1 MNYKD
6 FLADKTRPCSI
17 VAHRGVWRDAPENSL
32 LAIERAVEAGYDVVE
47 IDVRRTLDGD
57 LVLLHD
63 ESLERTVGVAGRP
76 EDMKSA
82 QLTTLPLRNRHGGQ
96 DNLFTAQK
104 LPRLADVFALCRD
117 RIFIHLDIK
126 DRGVIAE
133 ALALAQEFSVEQ
145 QVDFW
150 ADLKTED
157 DVRWVEETILP
168 HGIAFIARTR
178 LEQASGPRQLEL
190 MFGLKPDVCELSFTT
205 LDQVTALR
213 DRFAA
218 ADIALWVNTLD
229 SVASPGFTDTAA
241 LKDPDAVW
249 GSLVE
254 ASFTSIQTDE
264 MAALKRFLA
273 TRNTSLH
280 SQ

>member
-1 MNYKD
+1 MTYKA
-6 FLADKTRPCSI
+6 FLADPSRPCSI

-32 LAIERAVEAGYDVVE
+32 LAVARAIEAGYTVVE
-47 IDVRRTLDGD
+47 IDVRRTRDGD

-63 ESLERTVGVAGRP
+63 DRLTRTTGVSGRP
-76 EDMKSA
+76 EDMTSA
-82 QLTTLPLRNRHGGQ
+82 ELTALPLLNREGGP
-96 DNLFTAQK
+96 DNALTGQK
-104 LPRLADVFALCRD
+104 LPRLADVFALTRD

-126 DRGVIAE
+126 DRSVIAE
-133 ALALAQEFSVEQ
+133 ALALSRKMGVDQ

-150 ADLKTED
+150 ADLQTED

-168 HGIAFIARTR
+168 HNIAFIARTR
-178 LEQASGPRQLEL
+178 LEQASGPQQLEL

-229 SVASPGFTDTAA
+229 SVASPGFTDSAA
-241 LKDPDAVW
+241 LIDPDAVW
-249 GSLVE
+249 GRLLNAGFS
-254 ASFTSIQTDE
+254 TIQTDE
-264 MAALKRFLA
+264 MAALQRFLA
-273 TRNTSLH
+273 TRKTGLH